1 MKRVSVMKD
10 GCEKNFTDG
19 EPQGSRPESGSSTR
33 RASFVMTL
41 WLEGANDAT
50 TPQWRWRVIDA
61 QDASIEP
68 TYFTKLSELL
78 SYVSERAGVSP
89 PT

>member
-1 MKRVSVMKD
+1 
-10 GCEKNFTDG
+10 
-19 EPQGSRPESGSSTR
+19 
-33 RASFVMTL
+33 MTL
-41 WLEGANDAT
+41 WLEGANAAAA
-50 TPQWRWRVIDA
+50 PQWRWRVIDG
-61 QDASIEP
+61 QDASTGP

>member
-1 MKRVSVMKD
+1 
-10 GCEKNFTDG
+10 
-19 EPQGSRPESGSSTR
+19 
-33 RASFVMTL
+33 MTL
-41 WLEGANDAT
+41 WLEGANDAM

-78 SYVSERAGVSP
+78 SYVSERAGVTP

>member
-1 MKRVSVMKD
+1 
-10 GCEKNFTDG
+10 
-19 EPQGSRPESGSSTR
+19 
-33 RASFVMTL
+33 MTL
-41 WLEGANDAT
+41 WLEGAKDAM
-50 TPQWRWRVIDA
+50 TPQWRWRVIDTK
-61 QDASIEP
+61 DANTGP